1 MAARFLSSVEPRP
14 SIFHAAIQ
22 LLGRRFKTADV
33 GQIKIRHTERGKI
46 AIDLHMEEVFI
57 ILCLGIV
64 QIRFPRRAPQPI
76 VFLPSEISFSNTAS
90 NLLKADVVKAGVI
103 ITFSV
108 VMILKRIKIAR
119 RNRHRAVTEK
129 VSQKI
134 GGKFA
139 RGLRWAQDH
148 FSIRPKAGIICR
160 IETSRLLRELFQK
173 HSKQL
178 VHLARLLS
186 ACSPAHNRRTFG

>member
-1 MAARFLSSVEPRP
+1 M
-14 SIFHAAIQ
+14 
-22 LLGRRFKTADV
+22 GRRFKTADV

-90 NLLKADVVKAGVI
+90 ILLKADVVKAGVI

-119 RNRHRAVTEK
+119 RNRQGAVTACWKE
-129 VSQKI
+129 
-134 GGKFA
+134 A
-139 RGLRWAQDH
+139 N
-148 FSIRPKAGIICR
+148 RP
-160 IETSRLLRELFQK
+160 
-173 HSKQL
+173 SK
-178 VHLARLLS
+178 
-186 ACSPAHNRRTFG
+186 